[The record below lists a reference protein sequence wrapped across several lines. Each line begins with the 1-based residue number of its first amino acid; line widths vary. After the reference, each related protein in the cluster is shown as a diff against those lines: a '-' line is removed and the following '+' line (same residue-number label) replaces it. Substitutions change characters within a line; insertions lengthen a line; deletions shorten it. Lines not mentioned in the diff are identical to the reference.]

1 MHFVG
6 TQRGLPIDS
15 VTSFLC
21 PKQLFEAS
29 IGSIE
34 NVYTCIMSLQILSL
48 KGEEKEIQTLVT
60 STLEYASHN
69 LSIIAHFR
77 DSQPLFPQD
86 ILLEPL
92 LRTTTYWTKVLGS
105 GVRRPPLRWPGVAI
119 ETPFTFF
126 IKMYA
131 N

>member
-1 MHFVG
+1 MHFVA

-15 VTSFLC
+15 VKSFLY
-21 PKQLFEAS
+21 PTQLFEDS

-69 LSIIAHFR
+69 L
-77 DSQPLFPQD
+77 
-86 ILLEPL
+86 
-92 LRTTTYWTKVLGS
+92 Y
-105 GVRRPPLRWPGVAI
+105 
-119 ETPFTFF
+119 
-126 IKMYA
+126 
-131 N
+131 